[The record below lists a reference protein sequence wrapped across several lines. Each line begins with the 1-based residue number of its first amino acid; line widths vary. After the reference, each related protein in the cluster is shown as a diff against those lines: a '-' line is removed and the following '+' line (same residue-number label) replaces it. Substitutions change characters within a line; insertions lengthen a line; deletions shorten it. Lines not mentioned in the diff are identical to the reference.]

1 MTAFNS
7 ATNRSK
13 AMRRR
18 NEDSMGWGVRFLI
31 GIVVLLVAGGI
42 GLTIYGG
49 HVAPAQH
56 PIEQVVP
63 NDRLPT

>member
-1 MTAFNS
+1 
-7 ATNRSK
+7 
-13 AMRRR
+13 MRRR